1 MSLTGFRIAEI
12 RCSVPAEQVAGY
24 FEKTPGHWIIDS
36 VIANPMSGYPEYK
49 ERRSSWGSKANG
61 TVIVELVTE
70 SGLIGIGLSQGG
82 IPASRIIIDHLSRF
96 LLGSDPRD
104 TERLWDQMFRATLPY
119 GRKGLPICAI
129 SAVDIAL
136 WDLCGKLRGEP
147 VYKLLGGETKKEI
160 PCYVT
165 GPQPLAAK
173 ELGFFGGKLP
183 LPYGP
188 ADGNEG
194 LNANVEMV
202 AKAREQV
209 GPDFDLMLDCYM
221 ALDVPYTIDLANA
234 VRPYRVRWIEEALP
248 PDDYDGHARIKAACP
263 WQRFSTGEHEY
274 TRYGFRELITRSNLD
289 ILQPDLGWVGGI
301 TEAKKIAAMA
311 QAYDLPVIPHGSG
324 VFSTHFQMASANGPF
339 QEVLAMSPSGDQIVP
354 IWNGLIEGDPLPE
367 NGVVRPPDLPG
378 WGIDL
383 VRDRTILVD
392 SISG

>member
-1 MSLTGFRIAEI
+1 MTRKDDRIAEVRASI
-12 RCSVPAEQVAGY
+12 PSETVSGY

-36 VIANPMSGYPEYK
+36 VIANPMSGYPEYHA
-49 ERRSSWGSKANG
+49 RRSSWGSKANG
-61 TVIVELVTE
+61 TVVVELTTD
-70 SGLIGIGLSQGG
+70 SGLTGIGVSQGG
-82 IPASRIIIDHLSRF
+82 IPAARIIIDHLSRF

-104 TERLWDQMFRATLPY
+104 VERLWDQMFRATLPY

-136 WDLCGKLRGEP
+136 WDLCGKMRDEP

-188 ADGNEG
+188 ADGIEG

-234 VRPYRVRWIEEALP
+234 VRPYRVRWIEEALM

-274 TRYGFRELITRSNLD
+274 TRYGFRELINRGNLD

-324 VFSTHFQMASANGPF
+324 VFYTHLQMASSNAPF
-339 QEVLAMSPSGDQIVP
+339 QEILAMSPTGDAIVP

-378 WGIDL
+378 WGIRL
-383 VRDRTILVD
+383 AEGRTTLVD
-392 SISG
+392 SVAA